1 MTRANPRNLVPA
13 ITRGGFSPATDTN
26 PRPYGMSAFG
36 LPHADLAALGTWL
49 RAFWGQQAAPVSAVG
64 LLLVR

>member
-1 MTRANPRNLVPA
+1 
-13 ITRGGFSPATDTN
+13 
-26 PRPYGMSAFG
+26 MSAFG
-36 LPHADLAALGTWL
+36 LPHADLAALGSWL